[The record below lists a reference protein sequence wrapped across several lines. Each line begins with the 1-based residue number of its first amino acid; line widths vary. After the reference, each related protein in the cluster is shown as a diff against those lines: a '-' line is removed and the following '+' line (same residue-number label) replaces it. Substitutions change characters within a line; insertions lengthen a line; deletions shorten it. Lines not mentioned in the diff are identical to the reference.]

1 MKNKPEDFKVYH
13 HAVPQ
18 KEDSYSYAN
27 VCVLPELY
35 GKVWNDIAL
44 AYVLSLEPTAIR
56 VSTGMVTLDSRTGR
70 ITVIVDEADVI
81 QSIDKEVRIPLPDG
95 VKNAYDLKCKL

>member
-18 KEDSYSYAN
+18 KEAIYSHTN

-44 AYVLSLEPTAIR
+44 AYVLSLEPTAVR
-56 VSTGMVTLDSRTGR
+56 VSTGTMTLDSCTGR
-70 ITVIVDEADVI
+70 ITVIVDENDII

-95 VKNAYDLKCKL
+95 IENAYDLTCKL